1 MAFYLGTTK
10 VVDTTASPGV
20 FPIPVGTG
28 TYGTGVDQGAALY
41 NNGTNAY
48 FAYPGNTY
56 STVGGTFETRSI
68 FTHGFICGGYKNSNP
83 WRTVHKTWHMTD
95 TTYSVGEQLQMSVA
109 YCDGSFSDYNGYI
122 FGVGGQGAYSQTGSI
137 NLHTGISR
145 NRMSQISSGG
155 ITGLFGM
162 DGLSSFYGY
171 GSSDSPASTGQ
182 KGQDNPA
189 TQSMPYGGAAAQPA
203 TPEDIYIAAGVGG
216 WAMNVTRDACG
227 SGVNQMGQEGYITG
241 GNSSVTNRLHFG
253 TEIMYTTTDSGIA
266 GNYATAAHGQ
276 TAAFFNCGGSKKY
289 ITYSNQAWT
298 SYSSTQ
304 STDGQGKYLST
315 KKTWHYI
322 GQGTNTSSR
331 YITKFSETTISD
343 VTTTLDRGFIAGEE
357 NNQMGQEWGYCLGQ
371 YDGQQN
377 NKSHKMT
384 YSNDTVTVLG
394 AAGRPKGHYGMS
406 SAAGMSAA
414 ATITSAYAV

>member
-10 VVDTTASPGV
+10 VVDTSASPGV
-20 FPIPVGTG
+20 FPLPAAS
-28 TYGTGVDQGAALY
+28 GVDRGTALY

-68 FTHGFICGGYKNSNP
+68 FTHGFMAGGYKNSNP

-95 TTYSVGEQLQMSVA
+95 VTYSVGEQLQMPAA
-109 YCDGSFSDYNGYI
+109 YCDAVFSDYNGYV
-122 FGVGGQGAYSQTGSI
+122 FGVGGQGSYSQTGSI

-145 NRMSQISSGG
+145 NRMSQISGGG
-155 ITGLFGM
+155 ITGLYGNN
-162 DGLSSFYGY
+162 DQSLPYGY
-171 GSSDSPASTGQ
+171 GSSDTPASPGQ
-182 KGQDNPA
+182 VGQDNPA
-189 TQSMPYGGAAAQPA
+189 IQSVTYGAAAANTTVGTPA
-203 TPEDIYIAAGVGG
+203 VATDIYLASGVGG
-216 WAMNVTRDACG
+216 WAMNVARDALG
-227 SGVNQMGQEGYITG
+227 GGVNQMGQEGYITG
-241 GNSSVTNRLHFG
+241 GGSSVTNRLHFG
-253 TEIMYTTTDSGIA
+253 TEIMYITTDSGIG

-276 TAAFFNCGGSKKY
+276 TSAFFNCGGSKKY
-289 ITYSNQAWT
+289 ITYSNQSWT

-304 STDGQGKYLST
+304 GTDGQAKYLST
-315 KKTWHYI
+315 KKGWHYI

-331 YITKFSETTISD
+331 YITKFNETTISD
-343 VTTTLDRGFIAGEE
+343 VSTSIDRGFTAGEE
-357 NNQMGQEWGYCLGQ
+357 NHQMGQEWGYCLGQ

-384 YSNDTVTVLG
+384 YATDTVTVLG
-394 AAGRPKGHYGMS
+394 PAGRPKGHYGMS

-414 ATITSAYAV
+414 ASITSAYAV